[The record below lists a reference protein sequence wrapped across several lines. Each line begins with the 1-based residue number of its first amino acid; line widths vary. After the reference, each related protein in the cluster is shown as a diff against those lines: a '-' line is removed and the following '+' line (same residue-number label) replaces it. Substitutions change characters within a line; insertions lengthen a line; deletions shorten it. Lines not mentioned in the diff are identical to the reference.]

1 MKQCFQTVPL
11 MGVSSV
17 VTVVLET
24 EFPHPGFEEED
35 TVLVTFGLLRCWSVH
50 EIVTVTTLA
59 MLLNNHTYS
68 CL

>member
-1 MKQCFQTVPL
+1 MKQCFKIVPL
-11 MGVSSV
+11 TGVSSV

-35 TVLVTFGLLRCWSVH
+35 TVLVTFGLLRYWSTH
-50 EIVTVTTLA
+50 EIVTTLA